1 MAFHIN
7 ELRGRPQL
15 SNSVRQL
22 WQWCS
27 GARESSGLEHQL
39 ATAKT
44 LAKMEAEQT
53 SNNEDAFL
61 FGNIVLHE
69 YYCI

>member
-15 SNSVRQL
+15 INSVRQL

-27 GARESSGLEHQL
+27 SARESSGLEHQL

-44 LAKMEAEQT
+44 LSKQWKQRRIEKLR
-53 SNNEDAFL
+53 EDIFL
-61 FGNIVLHE
+61 FGNIVLQ
-69 YYCI
+69 